1 MRKTID
7 VAKVRR
13 WVNTVLAVSDEQL
26 PIPLPGQPGKWEDI
40 TPVQAYRLGQAN
52 LLEAILH
59 DTGNYRGYS
68 YHDVDFTTDPPVIPD
83 ETRRTY
89 T

>member
-1 MRKTID
+1 MRKTVD
-7 VAKVRR
+7 VADVRAM
-13 WVNTVLAVSDEQL
+13 VNTVLAAPDREL
-26 PIPLPGQPGKWEDI
+26 PFPQPGKPGKWEDV
-40 TPVQAYRLGQAN
+40 TVQQAYRLGMAT

-59 DTGNYRGYS
+59 RTGGYRGFS
-68 YHDVDFTTDPPVIPD
+68 YHDVDFTADPPGIPD